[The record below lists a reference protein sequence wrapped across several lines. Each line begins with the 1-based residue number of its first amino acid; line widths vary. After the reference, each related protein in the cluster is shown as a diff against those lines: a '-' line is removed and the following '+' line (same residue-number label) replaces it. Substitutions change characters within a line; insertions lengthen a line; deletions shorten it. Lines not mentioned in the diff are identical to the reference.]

1 MATVFI
7 PTSLRS
13 LSGGV
18 RSIQANASNVREVI
32 DHLEEHFPG
41 MRDRL
46 CENGELRKGIAVAVD
61 SRVCSHGLLEK
72 ISPDSEVHFV
82 PGVSGG

>member
-18 RSIQANASNVREVI
+18 RSIDTDAGNVREVI
-32 DHLEEHFPG
+32 DQLEAQFPG

-46 CENGELRKGIAVAVD
+46 CENGGLKKGIAVAID
-61 SRVCSHGLLEK
+61 SRVCSHGLLEQVP
-72 ISPDSEVHFV
+72 PDSEVHFV